1 MGAECVVDNRGGD
14 NTVEG
19 GVMRKLGRIGWTV
32 PALLALALGACGGG
46 GGGVRS
52 VPTSTT
58 PPTTPSTPQPPIDA
72 QLALTNTYAAHD
84 AGYTGAGVT
93 IGFVDSG
100 IMRSNPAV
108 AGRVLQEYIDVDP
121 STNNTSID
129 DVVGHGTWVSEIAAG
144 APFDKFPGGIAPGA
158 DLVSA
163 RIIDDNAPD
172 DNGSTP
178 PSTVTAAD
186 AQFFQSVN
194 QQLISSGVK
203 VMNNSWGGITWD
215 TSDASVNQAFDA
227 AYSPFVNQQGGL
239 VVFAAG
245 NDSQANPSTIAALPS
260 VAPDLEKGWLAV
272 VAINSNDP
280 TQLESYSNK
289 CGIAMDYCL
298 AAPGDVI
305 VLDKDTVATT
315 TNPTYYVV
323 EGTSLAAPQVTGAA
337 ALVWQAFP
345 YFTNDL
351 VRQTLLGTADPLGGS
366 QPNPTFGYGELDVG
380 KAVQGPAQF
389 NWGDV
394 NVSFDGITST
404 WSNNISGAGG
414 LIKNGTG
421 TLVLTGVNTYTGGT
435 QVDGGTLQSEIA
447 LPGNVTVGAA
457 GMLDNVP
464 GVNGSLTNSGTVT
477 VRDTTTEVAGNYAQ
491 TSTGTLSVN
500 LGTFLSVAGTAQ
512 LDGTLNVLGAV
523 PGYISNSHED
533 VLTASGGISGTF
545 AQLTTSPGVF
555 LNTTIQYTPDEVW
568 LDTTSL
574 SITQAAQ
581 AMAITDA
588 ASSAAAVRVQNGFD
602 AINARIAT
610 GGSVASGVL
619 QGAGAIQH
627 AATPASARATLQ
639 SLSGQLHAAS
649 AAMLFDGMD
658 AADSALSRH
667 FDDLFDGQ
675 ARVGAWYGNLGWQG
689 DLQRAGYAGA
699 TFQSDGSIIGTDF
712 RVGTHALLGY
722 ALGESRG
729 YGQLD
734 GAWDHNQTWSDH
746 VMVYGGLSNG
756 PWYANARIG
765 GGWYRA
771 DMQRLLLLGALDT
784 PLGSAMSGRYA
795 AGTLEGGYQWRVGST
810 EITPFVD
817 ARYQQLRQGAFAET
831 GGYGFGLKADS
842 RTVGRLQT
850 GLGLRTQRG
859 VRLGNGMWMQFD
871 GSASWWHALHQYG
884 DAFDASF
891 TGFDD
896 WMPVDGIGLSRD
908 ESVLRAGVSLWP
920 TRAFGL
926 RLGFTREQ
934 GSRQQSSSAMLQGA
948 FAF

>member
-1 MGAECVVDNRGGD
+1 M
-14 NTVEG
+14 T
-19 GVMRKLGRIGWTV
+19 RKWGRIAWLV
-32 PALLALALGACGGG
+32 PGLLALALAACGGG
-46 GGGVRS
+46 NSVRS
-52 VPTSTT
+52 VPTST
-58 PPTTPSTPQPPIDA
+58 PPPMTPSTPQPPIDA
-72 QLALTNTYAAHD
+72 QLSLTNTYAAHA

-93 IGFVDSG
+93 LGFVDSG

-121 STNNTSID
+121 NSNNTSID

-144 APFDKFPGGIAPGA
+144 APFADFPGGIAPGA

-215 TSDASVNQAFDA
+215 TSNASVNQAFDA

-280 TQLESYSNK
+280 SQLESYSNK

-305 VLDKDTVATT
+305 VLDKDTLATT

-394 NVSFDGITST
+394 SVTFDGITST
-404 WSNNISGAGG
+404 WSNDISGAGG

-421 TLVLTGVNTYTGGT
+421 TLVLTGNDSYSGGT
-435 QVDGGTLQSEIA
+435 QVLGGSLQA
-447 LPGNVTVGAA
+447 TNTLPGNVTVGGA
-457 GMLDNVP
+457 GTLDAVP
-464 GVNGSLTNSGTVT
+464 GVSGSLANSGTVVVQGGNT
-477 VRDTTTEVAGNYAQ
+477 SVTGNYQQTGTGILSVSLGSELQVGGSAQLAGNLNILGADQGYVTTTHQ
-491 TSTGTLSVN
+491 
-500 LGTFLSVAGTAQ
+500 
-512 LDGTLNVLGAV
+512 
-523 PGYISNSHED
+523 D
-533 VLTASGGISGTF
+533 VLDASAGVSGTF

-555 LNTTIQYTPDEVW
+555 LNTTIQYTANEVW

-588 ASSAAAVRVQNGFD
+588 ASTSAAARVQNGFD

-610 GGSVASGVL
+610 GGSVASSVQ

-658 AADSALSRH
+658 AADSALSRR
-667 FDDLFDGQ
+667 FDDLLDGQ
-675 ARVGAWYGNLGWQG
+675 ARLGAWFGSLGWQG
-689 DLQRAGYAGA
+689 DLQRSGYAGA
-699 TFQSDGSIIGTDF
+699 TFQNDGSLIGADF
-712 RVGTHALLGY
+712 RVGAHALLGY
-722 ALGESRG
+722 ALGQSRG

-734 GAWDHNQTWSDH
+734 GSWDHNQTWSDH
-746 VMVYGGLSNG
+746 LMVYGGLSNG
-756 PWYANARIG
+756 PWYANARVG

-771 DMQRLLLLGALDT
+771 DMQRLLLLGALDA
-784 PLGSAMSGRYA
+784 PLGSAMSGRYL

-810 EITPFVD
+810 QVTPFVD

-850 GLGLRTQRG
+850 GLGVRAQRG
-859 VRLGNGMWMQFD
+859 LRLANGMWMQFD
-871 GSASWWHALHQYG
+871 GSAAWWHALHQYG

-920 TRAFGL
+920 TRACGL

-934 GSRQQSSSAMLQGA
+934 GSRQQSSSAMLQGT